1 MFLHLYTVKIQKFA
15 KDHDRNKV
23 ISYGKINDGND
34 GTNLEICFDK
44 IMYLKL

>member
-1 MFLHLYTVKIQKFA
+1 MQCIPKKIQKLA

-34 GTNLEICFDK
+34 GTI
-44 IMYLKL
+44 